1 MMQRLVQLR
10 QPIRLYLED
19 AMTEEER
26 KLYDLTEAQWSI
38 AKNILSLLEAVD
50 EVTTTL
56 SGETYS
62 TLSWCLPLLF
72 GLREAAKPDK
82 NDNAILS
89 GIKRKFTDQFNSRFQ
104 LNALEIDSPVVLSAA
119 LDPRFRKLSFLSEPE
134 QAELQEVLVQ
144 KANAVKSKT
153 NDSSDSSGT
162 TISDGNK
169 TSEPPVKRRMS
180 VLDRLLGDEEKEEED
195 LCVLEEVKLYLQE
208 CPIKRREDPLC
219 W

>member
-1 MMQRLVQLR
+1 M
-10 QPIRLYLED
+10 
-19 AMTEEER
+19 
-26 KLYDLTEAQWSI
+26 
-38 AKNILSLLEAVD
+38 
-50 EVTTTL
+50 
-56 SGETYS
+56 
-62 TLSWCLPLLF
+62 
-72 GLREAAKPDK
+72 
-82 NDNAILS
+82 
-89 GIKRKFTDQFNSRFQ
+89 
-104 LNALEIDSPVVLSAA
+104 
-119 LDPRFRKLSFLSEPE
+119 SFLSEPE

-208 CPIKRREDPLC
+208 RPIKRRKDPLC
-219 W
+219 WWRVNGSRIPHLEILARKYLAIPATSTPSERVFLVAGIVVDKRRSALTAEMIDAPVFLNKNSFLLGLTDQLPSLT